1 VALIGFKKRFAEA
14 VSCGFKRQTVRA
26 MRKHPIRQGE
36 TLHLYTGLRQKWAR
50 LLARLVCIYAAP
62 VYLDLN
68 LAVVDGAK
76 LSFEERA
83 DFAHQDG
90 FTGWAAF
97 IDCIRELHGLPFEGQ
112 VIRW

>member
-1 VALIGFKKRFAEA
+1 MALIGFKKRFAEA
-14 VSCGFKRQTVRA
+14 VSCGSKRQTVRA

-36 TLHLYTGLRQKWAR
+36 TLHLYTGLRQPGAR
-50 LLARLVCIYAAP
+50 LLARAVCISAEQ

-68 LAVVDGAK
+68 LAVVDGKK

-83 DFAHQDG
+83 DFGRRDG

-97 IDCIRELHGLPFEGQ
+97 IDCLRELHGLPFEGQ